1 MKRGP
6 LPRTARALARWGALV
21 AAGGLAASSV
31 VSGCL
36 NPRPEELPSAI
47 ALEPS
52 VDEAPGAGAGS
63 PVEPRPV
70 APEGIPPGDPV
81 SFPDE
86 DDGAG
91 VPDGGPLDAGAD
103 AGASSEPGDGE

>member
-6 LPRTARALARWGALV
+6 LPSTARALARWGALV

-36 NPRPEELPSAI
+36 NPRPEELPSTI

-52 VDEAPGAGAGS
+52 VDEGPGAGS

-70 APEGIPPGDPV
+70 PGGVPPGDPV